1 MWATPVWKVPV
12 QFISEINSHAKF
24 PQNRGQDLQDLADLT
39 TFLAGQTLLKE
50 CIRLTSYENLCCKG
64 QNACNFNIWTSEVL
78 YFHEKVQDYTGHCKL
93 FVCSSAC
100 LFSEHTRWRGQPYL
114 ALSHDGGN
122 RWSQKTN
129 TIHHAKRAFTKDTL
143 HWSALVHLLVGNSTS
158 CSRQQTRLAVRPFVR
173 FAHWKERHHTLQR
186 RKLTLATVTWQRTLF
201 MGPDRQHCKM
211 HAFCPLQHKI
221 STIFVRC

>member
-1 MWATPVWKVPV
+1 MHA
-12 QFISEINSHAKF
+12 ISTFGCSRFCTSMKRF
-24 PQNRGQDLQDLADLT
+24 RTTQDT
-39 TFLAGQTLLKE
+39 VN
-50 CIRLTSYENLCCKG
+50 C
-64 QNACNFNIWTSEVL
+64 
-78 YFHEKVQDYTGHCKL
+78 L
-93 FVCSSAC
+93 FVLVLVFLVST
-100 LFSEHTRWRGQPYL
+100 LGEE
-114 ALSHDGGN
+114 GN
-122 RWSQKTN
+122 RTMRWVTTEAN
-129 TIHHAKRAFTKDTL
+129 VDHKRPTQYIMRNGRSPKILCIDL
-143 HWSALVHLLVGNSTS
+143 HSFPLVGNSTS